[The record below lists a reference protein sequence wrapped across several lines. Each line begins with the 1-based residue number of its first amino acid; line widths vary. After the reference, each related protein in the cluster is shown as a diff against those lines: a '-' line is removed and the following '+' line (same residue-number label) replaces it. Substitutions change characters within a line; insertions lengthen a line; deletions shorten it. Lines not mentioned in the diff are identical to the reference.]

1 MSVVIDIKNSLCK
14 LIDSNFEGFEVYTE
28 EIPTI
33 KNNEKFQDYF
43 FIEYVPL
50 NVTTLNEYRTKYS
63 VMINII
69 CQTFEHS
76 NEGYY
81 RLGDKL
87 DNLIRPYVSFD
98 ERNITVENAEYK
110 VLDKT
115 LRYKFKLEFV
125 DSKEIDESYPLM
137 EDLERR
143 VY

>member
-14 LIDSNFEGFEVYTE
+14 LISSNFEDFEVYTE

-50 NVTTLNEYRTKYS
+50 NVKTLNAVQTEYS
-63 VMINII
+63 VLINII
-69 CQTFEHS
+69 CQTYEHS
-76 NEGYY
+76 NENYFK
-81 RLGDKL
+81 LGAEVDG
-87 DNLIRPYVSFD
+87 LIRPYVSFNG
-98 ERNITVENAEYK
+98 RNITVENVEYK

-115 LRYKFKLEFV
+115 LRYKFKLNFL
-125 DSKEIDESYPLM
+125 DSKELDESYPTM